1 MFERRSI
8 FKVTT
13 ALAKIFASGLRGRP
27 ASAKDFEFD
36 IENRGT
42 SGRLERL
49 PKLDL
54 ESRDDFFVGMRRW
67 RSETA
72 VPIAMRRFSAILAS
86 NGHDPKEDLPLA
98 RIIELVQEDRVVN
111 TQVRIFL
118 DAKRTA
124 HKNYKREYEDNA
136 DLFLEEMEF
145 YDNRGPGILEL
156 DSELEVPK
164 YTSHEIHQQPGGYV
178 VSAFSGPVYHH
189 GTNSFYLAR
198 AIPNK
203 QDQHHS
209 RLSSQ
214 MATPED
220 GCVNRILDMGCGVGQ
235 LTVALKERFSD
246 AEVWGVD
253 IAAPMIRYGHMRAA
267 DLAVEVNF
275 AHRLA
280 EETKFPDNHFDI
292 VTSYI
297 LHHEVTA
304 EATEQIIAEAYRVLR
319 PGGVFFPIDFYTG
332 GKRPRNAWG
341 TFSMWID
348 HRWNNEVWRE
358 EYDSVDFPRVM
369 RAVGFDTTEEGPAAW
384 RQRYNVLGVKPA

>member
-1 MFERRSI
+1 MIERRSV
-8 FKVTT
+8 FDATT
-13 ALAKIFASGLRGRP
+13 ALARIITSGLEGRS
-27 ASAKDFEFD
+27 ASAQNFEFD
-36 IENRGT
+36 VENRGT

-72 VPIAMRRFSAILAS
+72 APKAMRRFNAILAS
-86 NGHDPKEDLPLA
+86 NGHDPKKDLPLA
-98 RIIELVQEDRVVN
+98 QIIELVKDDPVIN

-124 HKNYKREYEDNA
+124 HKNYKREYEENA
-136 DLFLEEMEF
+136 DLFLKEMES
-145 YDNRGPGILEL
+145 YDSRGPGILEL
-156 DSELEVPK
+156 NPEQKVPK

-178 VSAFSGPVYHH
+178 GSAFSGPVYHH

-214 MATPED
+214 IPKPED
-220 GCVNRILDMGCGVGQ
+220 DRVDRILDMGCGVGQ

-253 IAAPMIRYGHMRAA
+253 IAAPMIRYGHMRAV

-275 AHRLA
+275 VHALA
-280 EETKFPDNHFDI
+280 EKTNFPDNHFDI

-304 EATEQIIAEAYRVLR
+304 EATQQIIAEAYRVLR
-319 PGGVFFPIDFYTG
+319 PGGVFFPIDFHTG
-332 GKRPRNAWG
+332 GKRRRNAWG
-341 TFSMWID
+341 AFSMWID

-358 EYDSVDFPRVM
+358 EYESVDFPRVM
-369 RAVGFDTTEEGPAAW
+369 RAVGFDATEAGPPAW
-384 RQRYNVLGVKPA
+384 RNRRNVLGVKRA